1 MTTTKTAFRRL
12 ALAGAALTV
21 IATSM
26 VAAPVLAQATHATGQ
41 QTQVAATARSGLDF
55 PRSFQTREINTNGTT
70 LHVRIG
76 GSGPAVV
83 LLHGYGETGDMWA
96 PLAADLARDHTVI
109 VPDLRGMG
117 LSATAATGFQKANQA
132 EDILGLM
139 DAVNIDR
146 ADVVAHDIGN
156 MVGFALAAR
165 HSDRVTRLVLMD
177 APVPGIGPWEEVL
190 KNPLLWHFRFGGPD
204 MERLVAGRERIYL
217 DRFWNEFSATPS
229 RFTEASR
236 THYAALYAAPGRMH
250 AGFGQFAAF
259 DQDAID
265 NKVWLATHGKLTLP
279 VLAVGGAKSFGPMM
293 AVDAEAGAV
302 DVQERVIPDAGH
314 WLMEEQPA
322 LTVLAIREFLD
333 GTPTQSSNEH
343 LVQTAMSLG
352 QTQALPTTGAG
363 AGTSGLAAV
372 RTVLLY
378 GDPSRAGPYAFEIHV
393 PANTRIESHTHRD
406 DRFAT
411 VISGSWFFGYG
422 KYATDATVRP
432 LTTGGFYTEPAGSPH
447 FAFTRDEPAVVRI
460 TGNGPSDTVYVA
472 GSAAN

>member
-1 MTTTKTAFRRL
+1 
-12 ALAGAALTV
+12 
-21 IATSM
+21 M
-26 VAAPVLAQATHATGQ
+26 VAAPVFAQTATQ
-41 QTQVAATARSGLDF
+41 PVAASASARSGLDF
-55 PRSFQTREINTNGTT
+55 PASFRTQEIAANGTT

-117 LSATAATGFQKANQA
+117 LSATATDGFRKANQA
-132 EDILGLM
+132 EDILGVMAALN
-139 DAVNIDR
+139 VDR

-156 MVGFALAAR
+156 MVAYALSAR
-165 HSDRVTRLVLMD
+165 HPDKVTRLVLMD
-177 APVPGIGPWEEVL
+177 APIPGIGPWEEVL

-204 MERLVAGRERIYL
+204 MERLVQGRERIYL
-217 DRFWNEFSATPS
+217 DRFWNEFSANPS
-229 RFTEASR
+229 RFTETSR
-236 THYAALYAAPGRMH
+236 AHYAALYAAPGRMH

-259 DQDAID
+259 DQDAVD
-265 NKVWLATHGKLTLP
+265 NLAWLAEHGKLTLP
-279 VLAVGGAKSFGPMM
+279 VLAVGGARSFGPMM
-293 AVDAEAGAV
+293 AIDAGTGAV

-322 LTVLAIREFLD
+322 LTVAAIREFLD
-333 GTPTQSSNEH
+333 GTPPAAPTGRH
-343 LVQTAMSLG
+343 LGQTAMSLG
-352 QTQALPTTGAG
+352 QTQALPLSGAG
-363 AGTSGLAAV
+363 AGTSGLAGV
-372 RTVLLY
+372 QTVLLY
-378 GDPSRAGPYAFEIHV
+378 GDPAKPGPYAFEIHV
-393 PANTRIESHTHRD
+393 PAHTRIESHTHRD

-422 KYATDATVRP
+422 REATDATVRP
-432 LTTGGFYTEPAGSPH
+432 LTTGGFYTEPAGAPH

-472 GSAAN
+472 GPAAH